1 MKANQLAAH
10 FDGECLSSNSEG
22 TLSHI
27 SIVRGNQA
35 LKFKCKHG
43 HAFYKFIDEFMSQS
57 ISTLS
62 LSNRKCS
69 I

>member
-10 FDGECLSSNSEG
+10 FDGECLSATSEG

-43 HAFYKFIDEFMSQS
+43 HAFYKFIDEFMGQS
-57 ISTLS
+57 TAKLS